1 MKREGSTIPSTEC
14 NKMALKYMKQ
24 KFTFLKKT
32 DNFPIIIGN
41 FHFNL
46 SLSIA
51 DKISDLKKKR
61 NNEK

>member
-1 MKREGSTIPSTEC
+1 MKGEDSTIPSAEC

-24 KFTFLKKT
+24 KLTFLQKT
-32 DNFPIIIGN
+32 DNSPIIIGN

-51 DKISDLKKKR
+51 NEISD
-61 NNEK
+61 